1 SPKERSAGWRLEYRQ
16 DARDGL
22 EMKFTAA
29 EKPDASDGNAKQ
41 SSEQKDPAFIV
52 RWNKNAKRYQTF
64 DQSQER
70 FLSEVPSLDI
80 PQSILK

>member
-1 SPKERSAGWRLEYRQ
+1 
-16 DARDGL
+16 
-22 EMKFTAA
+22 MKFTPTA
-29 EKPDASDGNAKQ
+29 KPDASDGNAKQ
-41 SSEQKDPAFIV
+41 SSERKDQAFDV

-80 PQSILK
+80 PQSVLK